1 MYARPLFDR
10 VDWIFVD
17 ISNEILGLVSEIHGS
32 LRARG
37 ETLST
42 AESLTAGGLSY
53 ALTIVPGAS
62 DVFLGS
68 ITAYRPEVKVSHL
81 KVEEGIIAQHS
92 VVSEEVAIQMGHGA
106 NESFGSTWS
115 IATTGVAGPGPADGS
130 EAGKVFVAFV
140 GPITQVMELS
150 LSGEREVIRNAT
162 IASAIASFARI
173 LRHRDKE

>member
-1 MYARPLFDR
+1 MA
-10 VDWIFVD
+10 
-17 ISNEILGLVSEIHGS
+17 ISNEILGLVSQIHDS

-62 DVFLGS
+62 DVFLGAT
-68 ITAYRPEVKVSHL
+68 TAYRPDIKVSHL
-81 KVEEGIIAQHS
+81 SVEEGTIAEHT
-92 VVSEEVAIQMGHGA
+92 VVSEDVAIQMGRGA
-106 NESFGSTWS
+106 NKSFGSTWA

-130 EAGKVFVAFV
+130 EAGRVFVAFV
-140 GPITQVMELS
+140 GPTTQVMELS
-150 LSGEREVIRNAT
+150 LSGEREVVRNAT

-173 LRHRDKE
+173 LRQRDKD

>member
-1 MYARPLFDR
+1 MA
-10 VDWIFVD
+10 
-17 ISNEILGLVSEIHGS
+17 ISNEILGFVSEIHDS

-68 ITAYRPEVKVSHL
+68 TTAYRPEIKISHL
-81 KVEEGIIAQHS
+81 KVEEETINERS
-92 VVSEEVAIQMGHGA
+92 VVSEEVAIQMGRGA

-130 EAGKVFVAFV
+130 DAGRVFVAFV
-140 GPITQVMELS
+140 GPTTQVMELS
-150 LSGEREVIRNAT
+150 LSGEREVVRNAT

-173 LRHRDKE
+173 LRQLETVAQQKG

>member
-1 MYARPLFDR
+1 MA
-10 VDWIFVD
+10 
-17 ISNEILGLVSEIHGS
+17 ISNEVLGLVSQIHDS

-42 AESLTAGGLSY
+42 AESLTAGGLGS

-68 ITAYRPEVKVSHL
+68 ITAYRPDIKVSHL
-81 KVEEGIIAQHS
+81 SVEQEVIAAHS
-92 VVSEEVAIQMGHGA
+92 VVSEEVALQMGHGA
-106 NESFGSTWS
+106 NKSFGSTWA

-130 EAGKVFVAFV
+130 EAGRVFVAFV

-150 LSGEREVIRNAT
+150 LAGEREVVRNAT

-173 LRHRDKE
+173 LRQRDKD

>member
-1 MYARPLFDR
+1 M
-10 VDWIFVD
+10 D
-17 ISNEILGLVSEIHGS
+17 ISNEILGMVAEIHSS
-32 LRARG
+32 LRVRG

-62 DVFLGS
+62 DIFLGS
-68 ITAYRPEVKVSHL
+68 ITAYRPDVKVSHL
-81 KVEEGIIAQHS
+81 KVEEGTIAEHS

-106 NESFGSTWS
+106 NKSFGSTWA

-130 EAGKVFVAFV
+130 EAGKVLVAFV
-140 GPITQVMELS
+140 GPITQVVELS
-150 LSGEREVIRNAT
+150 LLGEREVVRNAT

-173 LRHRDKE
+173 LRQRDKD

>member
-1 MYARPLFDR
+1 MA
-10 VDWIFVD
+10 
-17 ISNEILGLVSEIHGS
+17 ISNEVLGLVSQIHDS

-42 AESLTAGGLSY
+42 AESLTAGGLGS

-68 ITAYRPEVKVSHL
+68 ITAYRPDIKVSHL
-81 KVEEGIIAQHS
+81 SVEQEVIAAHS
-92 VVSEEVAIQMGHGA
+92 VVSEEVALQMGHGS
-106 NESFGSTWS
+106 NKSFGSTWA

-130 EAGKVFVAFV
+130 EAGRVFVAFV

-150 LSGEREVIRNAT
+150 LAGEREVVRNAT

-173 LRHRDKE
+173 LRQRDKD